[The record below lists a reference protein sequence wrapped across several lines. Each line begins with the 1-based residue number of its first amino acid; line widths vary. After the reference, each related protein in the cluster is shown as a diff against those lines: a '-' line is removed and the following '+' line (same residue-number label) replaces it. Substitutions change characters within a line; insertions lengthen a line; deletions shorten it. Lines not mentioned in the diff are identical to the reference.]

1 MAGKQYDLSSHLS
14 HFLAIPWCAERLQE
28 PGTEVILPPG
38 RTTRDDNDARIVEEE
53 LWATTLNTPET
64 FAAFVAFYRR
74 PPSPAALM
82 DRVEALAAAGRGL
95 AGFPGMMHG
104 GIVATLLDGIAGLVP
119 GVNQQRGALAGT
131 RFVTGYLNT
140 TYSRPVPVPGVVLLT
155 ASLVRREGRKL
166 FVEATVQDDKGAVLS
181 KADVLFIETRGR
193 SKL

>member
-1 MAGKQYDLSSHLS
+1 MAGQRYDLSKHLS
-14 HFLAIPWCAERLQE
+14 HFLAIPWCAERLQDA
-28 PGTEVILPPG
+28 GTEVILPPG
-38 RTTRDDNDARIVEEE
+38 RTRDDNDARIVEEE

-64 FAAFVAFYRR
+64 FPAFVAFYRR
-74 PPSPAALM
+74 PPSPAALV

-95 AGFPGMMHG
+95 AGFSGMMHG

-166 FVEATVQDDKGAVLS
+166 FVEATVQDDKGVVLS
-181 KADVLFIETRGR
+181 KADVLFIETSGR